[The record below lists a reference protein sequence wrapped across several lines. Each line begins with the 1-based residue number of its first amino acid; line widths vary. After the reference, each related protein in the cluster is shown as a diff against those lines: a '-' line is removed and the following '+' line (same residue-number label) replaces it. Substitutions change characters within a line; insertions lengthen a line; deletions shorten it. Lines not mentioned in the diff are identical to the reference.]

1 MSLFCE
7 VLKIQLAVLED
18 FLESSAANVLL
29 AVMGITIV
37 QIEDRKFNFSILI
50 LPDLIKNYE
59 PNDLSRNQTM
69 YLSVVRS

>member
-37 QIEDRKFNFSILI
+37 QIEDRKFNFSISI